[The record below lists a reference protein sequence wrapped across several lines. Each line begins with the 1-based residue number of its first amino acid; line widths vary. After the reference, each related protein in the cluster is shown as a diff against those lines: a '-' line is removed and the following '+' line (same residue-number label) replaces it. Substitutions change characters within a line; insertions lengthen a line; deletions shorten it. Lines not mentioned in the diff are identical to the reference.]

1 MYTYLCKDITGYIV
15 EMPPFCL
22 LARDVDEAHQTLF
35 FISIKIK
42 TLTAVYFALLL
53 FVNCLDFYS
62 TDFVF

>member
-35 FISIKIK
+35 LS
-42 TLTAVYFALLL
+42 LLR
-53 FVNCLDFYS
+53 
-62 TDFVF
+62 